1 MADRPELLVFDVNE
15 TLSDLAP
22 MARRFEE
29 VGVPGHLAQVWFA
42 GLLRDGFALTVHEQ
56 NPAFADIG
64 RANLRN
70 LLPEA
75 DLDRPLD
82 DAVAYVMEGF
92 MQLPVHPDVVEGIEA
107 LADLGIR
114 LVTLTNGATAVG
126 EGLLERAGVLDKFER
141 LMSVEDAGV
150 WKPHADAYAYALKT
164 CEVDAGDAMLVAVHP
179 WDTDGATRAGLRA
192 TYVNRAGTSY
202 PTHFRSPELEVDSIT
217 ALARELS

>member
-1 MADRPELLVFDVNE
+1 MTTRPELLVFDVNE
-15 TLSDLAP
+15 TLSDMAP
-22 MARRFEE
+22 MAQRFEE
-29 VGVPGHLAQVWFA
+29 VGVPGHLAQPWFA
-42 GLLRDGFALTVHEQ
+42 GLLRDGFALTVHGQ

-64 RANLRN
+64 KTNLRN

-82 DAVAYVMEGF
+82 DAVAHIMEGF
-92 MQLPVHPDVVEGIEA
+92 LGLAVHPDVVEGIEA

-126 EGLLERAGVLDKFER
+126 EGLLERSGVLDKFER

-150 WKPHADAYAYALKT
+150 WKPHPDAYAYALRT
-164 CEVDAGDAMLVAVHP
+164 CKVEAGDAMLVAVHP

-192 TYVNRAGTSY
+192 AYVNRAGTSY
-202 PTHFRSPELEVDSIT
+202 PTHFRSPALEVDSLT